1 MRPIVCFRI
10 GECAAKL
17 LFSLTKVCLSMSFQL
32 LEKGLSSMQ
41 QSLLQI
47 IYSLLSHIDLS
58 AAPAKQFNLEIIKTI
73 GKYVQVS
80 GHQGNARYFMSIKT
94 LKRLSYSGVGST
106 KDVSGIL
113 PTLKRP
119 P

>member
-1 MRPIVCFRI
+1 
-10 GECAAKL
+10 
-17 LFSLTKVCLSMSFQL
+17 MSTFQYYFQL

-58 AAPAKQFNLEIIKTI
+58 TVPAKQFNLEIIKII

-80 GHQGNARYFMSIKT
+80 SHTVYG
-94 LKRLSYSGVGST
+94 
-106 KDVSGIL
+106 
-113 PTLKRP
+113 
-119 P
+119 